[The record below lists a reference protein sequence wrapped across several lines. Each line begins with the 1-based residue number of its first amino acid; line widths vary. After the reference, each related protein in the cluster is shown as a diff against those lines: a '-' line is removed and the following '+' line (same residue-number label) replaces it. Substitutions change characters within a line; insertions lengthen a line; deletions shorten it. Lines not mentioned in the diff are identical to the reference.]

1 MPRDSAHAQQASSGR
16 RAREDGAGRGRG
28 ESGQD
33 TTKQGGSRNARQGR
47 GRGRGGGGG
56 GGRSVNAS
64 SEAPGRGA
72 PRPRGPSASAAQSR
86 DASTNGRASRS
97 AAPPGQS
104 AWGQPGY
111 QASARASSG
120 AAPSYTS
127 SGASASDAPTH
138 THEAQP
144 TQQPPKSAWGAAP
157 QAHPSTAGPRSQTPR
172 SGQTGVAP
180 QPAWVTSHAQGAS
193 STASAG
199 AGMVLLAMPGSS
211 AQASLG
217 AGSHPQSHYSTTQ
230 HRSAAPPMQAL
241 HANAQPF
248 ASGQR
253 SMPVAPPAPRP
264 PASAPYGIPP
274 PRPPPPDQ
282 ASYAPADLR
291 GAGSGLLGNAGPFA
305 AMPFSDMP
313 NYGGPQRV
321 APAAAPFDDMPNYG
335 GPQRARPMQP
345 QVAVGQLPAQP
356 QPAIQG
362 APTTQHAFG
371 RPAEGVAQG
380 TPAQGV
386 AQGTPAPPV
395 STWGRPSEP
404 VQGVRV
410 QGASVHSVPGV
421 PAPPMQSAPEH
432 ASWDALAQPLWEVPA
447 SADRSAQAV
456 SDPPHQR
463 SQGYP
468 NAQYEPGQPAS
479 NAFGPSASHTPA
491 QPQQWEVQQSCAGA
505 GASVPPDVPA
515 WMPHG
520 GNESTAWRT
529 SAQMPSDTSSQPS
542 HTLPTRGNRA
552 PRSQSDILS
561 AEQATSDPAHIEEL
575 SLSAQSSQAEP
586 TRSAW
591 GKPSQPAWSAPA
603 QPSENNVDGATT
615 SPYARALPE
624 QAHGRASTEWHPAAA
639 QHHARQSSSRMS
651 GARFALLRSCCA
663 SYGKNAHF
671 HQYVYLRG
679 RERSK
684 VEHESV

>member
-1 MPRDSAHAQQASSGR
+1 MPRDNAHTQQASSGR

-47 GRGRGGGGG
+47 GRGRGGGAG

-64 SEAPGRGA
+64 SEAHGRGA
-72 PRPRGPSASAAQSR
+72 PRSRGPSASATQSR
-86 DASTNGRASRS
+86 DATTNGSASRP

-104 AWGQPGY
+104 AWGRPGH

-144 TQQPPKSAWGAAP
+144 MQQPPKSAWGAAP
-157 QAHPSTAGPRSQTPR
+157 QAHPSTAGPRPQTPR

-180 QPAWVTSHAQGAS
+180 QPAWVASHVQGAS
-193 STASAG
+193 SNASAG
-199 AGMVLLAMPGSS
+199 AGMVPLASV
-211 AQASLG
+211 G
-217 AGSHPQSHYSTTQ
+217 AGSHPQARHTTTDY
-230 HRSAAPPMQAL
+230 RPAAPPMQAL

-248 ASGQR
+248 APGQR
-253 SMPVAPPAPRP
+253 SMPAAPPAQRP

-274 PRPPPPDQ
+274 PRPPPLDQ

-313 NYGGPQRV
+313 NYGGPQRI

-345 QVAVGQLPAQP
+345 QVAVGQPATQP

-362 APTTQHAFG
+362 APTTQPALG
-371 RPAEGVAQG
+371 RPAEGVLQG
-380 TPAQGV
+380 TPAHGV
-386 AQGTPAPPV
+386 AQGTPVPQV

-410 QGASVHSVPGV
+410 QGASIHSVPGV

-432 ASWDALAQPLWEVPA
+432 ASWDALAQPLWGVPD
-447 SADRSAQAV
+447 SADQSAQDV

-463 SQGYP
+463 SEGFP
-468 NAQYEPGQPAS
+468 DAQYDPAQPALDAS
-479 NAFGPSASHTPA
+479 GRSASRAPA
-491 QPQQWEVQQSCAGA
+491 QPQQWEVQQNYAGA
-505 GASVPPDVPA
+505 GASTPPDVPA
-515 WMPHG
+515 WMAHG

-529 SAQMPSDTSSQPS
+529 SPQLPSDTPSQPS
-542 HTLPTRGNRA
+542 HNLPTQGARA
-552 PRSQSDILS
+552 PPPQSDMLS
-561 AEQATSDPAHIEEL
+561 AEQATSDPARFEQS

-586 TRSAW
+586 VQSAW
-591 GKPSQPAWSAPA
+591 GRPSQPARGVPA
-603 QPSENNVDGATT
+603 QPSENNVDGATA
-615 SPYARALPE
+615 SPYARALSE
-624 QAHGRASTEWHPAAA
+624 QTSGHASADWQPAAA
-639 QHHARQSSSRMS
+639 QQHARQSSSRMS
-651 GARFALLRSCCA
+651 GAHFALLRSSCA
-663 SYGKNAHF
+663 SYGESAHF
-671 HQYVYLRG
+671 HQCVYL
-679 RERSK
+679 
-684 VEHESV
+684 